1 MIGIA
6 LGALGLAVCMLLGP
20 ATSAA
25 APFDRPPVQS
35 DPALEALVDATW
47 RRCIDFIYD
56 GQLDSA
62 MAVVEQTAVLT
73 PGDPRIGLLR
83 FRCLREN
90 YPDDLNEEE
99 RAKRLVS
106 KVIKPLDWTI
116 AACDSLFVTDKKS
129 EVGFLYRGW
138 AQMMK
143 AQVHAIASQ
152 FWPAGG
158 ESRRAKSDLDEYLK
172 KHPKDGDAGVIL
184 GGYLYFADILPKVVK
199 VIKFIARVPGGDRER
214 GLAMLAAGREAGGY
228 SAIDAEML
236 LAVIEYYFEGK
247 IESSEAKFESLSKRF
262 PYNLRVNE
270 LLGNTAIFHPE
281 ASVEAQAAQSRIID
295 GWGTRVRGWDQI
307 FLYRILYARARV
319 WNQMGDYEAAKADLE
334 RVVEGK
340 PVEPF
345 YLLPRSLLGLA
356 QLAANAGDG
365 EAAKGYAQRV
375 LKEERWSR
383 YYPAAKRFI
392 TLPVGKRQQEIA
404 AALADVR
411 RDVYGAEPN
420 PERARARIKEVQA
433 QHGDD
438 ARVTF
443 LAAELARSQ
452 GDVAGARKGYEQVV
466 SSGTD
471 SGFES
476 SRLMSLIR
484 LGELDLAA
492 KKYGEAMHRYEEAQ
506 EIESGNTHLG
516 NMIRGRMRYIEE
528 ASHTNN

>member
-1 MIGIA
+1 
-6 LGALGLAVCMLLGP
+6 VCTSLGP
-20 ATSAA
+20 STAAA
-25 APFDRPPVQS
+25 APFDRPPAQS
-35 DPALEALVDATW
+35 DPALEARVDATW
-47 RRCIDFIYD
+47 RQCVDFIYD

-62 MAVVEQTAVLT
+62 SAVVEQTAVLT

-106 KVIKPLDWTI
+106 KVLKPLDWSI
-116 AACDSLFVTDKKS
+116 AACDSMLVADKKS
-129 EVGFLYRGW
+129 DVAVLYRGW
-138 AQMMK
+138 ATMMK

-152 FWPAGG
+152 FWPAGT
-158 ESRRAKSDLDEYLK
+158 ESRRGKNDLDAYLK
-172 KHPKDGDAGVIL
+172 KHPKDADAGVIL

-199 VIKFIARVPGGDRER
+199 VIKFIARVPAGNRER
-214 GLAMLAAGREAGGY
+214 GLEMLAAGRDTGGY

-247 IESSEAKFESLSKRF
+247 IESSEAKFESLAKRF

-281 ASVEAQAAQSRIID
+281 ASVEAHAAQSRIID
-295 GWGTRVRGWDQI
+295 GWGTRVRGWDKI
-307 FLYRILYARARV
+307 FLSRILYARARV
-319 WNQMGDYEAAKADLE
+319 SNQMGDYEAAKADLE
-334 RVVEGK
+334 RVVEAK

-345 YLLPRSLLGLA
+345 YLMPRSLLGLA
-356 QLAANAGDG
+356 QLAANAGDAEG
-365 EAAKGYAQRV
+365 AKGYAQQV
-375 LKEERWSR
+375 LKSERWSR
-383 YYPAAKRFI
+383 YHSAAKRFV

-411 RDVYGAEPN
+411 RDVYGPEPN
-420 PERARARIKEVQA
+420 PERARTRIQEVQA

-452 GDVAGARKGYEQVV
+452 GEVAGARKGYEQVV
-466 SSGTD
+466 AAGTD

-476 SRLMSLIR
+476 TRLMSLIR

-492 KKYGEAMHRYEEAQ
+492 KKYGEATHRYEEAQ

-516 NMIRGRMRYIEE
+516 NMIRGRLRYIDE
-528 ASHTNN
+528 ASHGK